1 MDYYQT
7 PEGDRNMETMGNL
20 RRTHYCGEVSMANV
34 GQEMTVCGS
43 IARSR
48 DKGGIIFADLRD
60 TTGILQLVF
69 DEDTPK
75 DVFAKAES
83 LKSEYVVICRGALRE
98 RAAKTDKIATGDVEL
113 YVSELRILSEAQ
125 TPPFEIRDGIN
136 VNDELRLRY
145 RYLDLRRPSV
155 HEPIVLRSKVCQVI
169 RSYFCDNHF
178 CEIET
183 PTLIKSTPEGARDY
197 LVPSRLQP
205 GHFYALP
212 QSPQLYKQILMLS
225 GFDRYFQIA
234 HCYRDEDLR
243 ADRQPEFTQ
252 VDEELSFVDEN
263 DIMTINEG
271 LIQRLWKEV
280 LGVDVQTPFVRM
292 PWDEAMSRF
301 GSDKPDTRFGL
312 EIQDVTEVFC
322 GTGFKPFAAV
332 LEAGGT
338 IRAINA
344 KGMADKLSRKNI
356 DKLGEV
362 AKTYGAKGLAYS
374 RLTTESTSSSFEK
387 FLTEEEKANL
397 YRVLGAETGDVLL
410 LVSDADWV
418 KACTALGQVRLDI
431 ARKHDMI
438 DPKKFN
444 FLWVV
449 DFPLFEYSEEEG
461 RWMAMHHPFT
471 LPRAEDIDKVETDP
485 GACHAVAY
493 DIVLNGVEMG
503 GGSMRINDPALQD
516 RMFHA
521 LGFTEEKARESFG
534 FLMDAY
540 KYGAPPH
547 GGMAYGLDRM
557 VMLMLGKDSIRDVI
571 AFPKVQNGGEPM
583 SGAPDTVD
591 EQQLKDL
598 CISLNFDK

>member
-1 MDYYQT
+1 
-7 PEGDRNMETMGNL
+7 METMGNL
-20 RRTHYCGEVSMANV
+20 RRTNYCSEVSLADA
-34 GQEMTVCGS
+34 GREMTVCGS
-43 IARSR
+43 IARAR

-69 DEDTPK
+69 DEDTPQ

-83 LKSEYVVICRGALRE
+83 LKSEYVVIARGLLRE

-113 YVSELRILSEAQ
+113 YVQELRVLSEAQ

-136 VNDELRLRY
+136 VNDDLRLRY
-145 RYLDLRRPSV
+145 RYLDLRRPSQ
-155 HEPIVLRSKVCQVI
+155 HETIVLRSKICQIV
-169 RSYFCDNHF
+169 RNYFCDNHF

-197 LVPSRLQP
+197 LVPSRVQP

-234 HCYRDEDLR
+234 RCYRDEDLR

-252 VDEELSFVDEN
+252 IDEELSFVDEN

-271 LIQRLWKEV
+271 LLKKLWKEM
-280 LGVDVQTPFVRM
+280 LGIDLVTPFQRL
-292 PWDEAMSRF
+292 PWDQAMARF

-312 EIQDVTEVFC
+312 EIRDVTEVFR
-322 GTGFKPFAAV
+322 GTEFKPFAAV
-332 LEAGGT
+332 LAEGGS

-344 KGMADKLSRKNI
+344 AGLADKLTRKNI

-362 AKTYGAKGLAYS
+362 AKTYGAKGLAFS
-374 RLTTESTSSSFEK
+374 RLTAEGTASSFEK
-387 FLTEEEKANL
+387 FLTEAEKTAL
-397 YRVLGAETGDVLL
+397 YQALDARTGDVLL
-410 LVSDADWV
+410 LVSDTDWV
-418 KACTALGQVRLDI
+418 RACTALGQVRLEI
-431 ARKHDMI
+431 GRKYDLI
-438 DPKKFN
+438 DPDKFN

-449 DFPLFEYSEEEG
+449 DFPLFEYSEQEG

-471 LPRAEDIDKVETDP
+471 MPKPEDLDKIESDP
-485 GACHAVAY
+485 GACRALAY
-493 DIVLNGVEMG
+493 DIVLNGVELG
-503 GGSMRINDPALQD
+503 GGSIRINDPALQD

-521 LGFTEEKARESFG
+521 LGFTEEKARASFG

-540 KYGAPPH
+540 KFGAPPH
-547 GGMAYGLDRM
+547 GGMAYGLDRL
-557 VMLMLGKDSIRDVI
+557 VMLMLKRDSIRDVI
-571 AFPKVQNGGEPM
+571 AFPKVQNAGEPM
-583 SGAPDTVD
+583 SGAPDVVD
-591 EQQLKDL
+591 PKQLKELSIALTDA
-598 CISLNFDK
+598 DQ

>member
-1 MDYYQT
+1 
-7 PEGDRNMETMGNL
+7 METMGNL
-20 RRTHYCGEVSMANV
+20 RRTNYCGEVSLADA
-34 GQEMTVCGS
+34 GKEMTVCGS
-43 IARSR
+43 IARAR

-60 TTGILQLVF
+60 TTGILQMVF

-83 LKSEYVVICRGALRE
+83 LKSEYVVIARGTLRE

-113 YVSELRILSEAQ
+113 YVSELRVLSEAQ

-136 VNDELRLRY
+136 VNDDLRLRY
-145 RYLDLRRPSV
+145 RYLDLRRPSM
-155 HEPIVLRSKVCQVI
+155 HEPIVLRSKICQVV
-169 RSYFCDNHF
+169 RNYFYDQHF

-197 LVPSRLQP
+197 LVPSRVQP

-225 GFDRYFQIA
+225 GFDRYFQVA
-234 HCYRDEDLR
+234 RCYRDEDLR

-252 VDEELSFVDEN
+252 IDEELSFVTED

-271 LIQRLWKEV
+271 LIKRLWKEI
-280 LGVDVQTPFVRM
+280 LNIDVPIPFVRM

-312 EIQDVTEVFC
+312 EIQDVSGVFA
-322 GTGFKPFAAV
+322 GTGFKPFADA
-332 LEAGGT
+332 LAAGGT

-344 KGMADKLSRKNI
+344 KGMADRLTRKNI

-374 RLTTESTSSSFEK
+374 RLTAESTTSSFEK
-387 FLTEEEKANL
+387 FLTEEEKTAL
-397 YRVLGAETGDVLL
+397 YQALKVETGDVVL
-410 LVSDADWV
+410 LVSDTDWV
-418 KACTALGQVRLDI
+418 RACTALGQVRLEMG
-431 ARKHDMI
+431 RKYELI
-438 DPKKFN
+438 DKDAFN

-449 DFPLFEYSEEEG
+449 DFPLFEYSEQEG

-471 LPRAEDIDKVETDP
+471 MPKPEDLDKVESDP
-485 GACHAVAY
+485 GACRALAY
-493 DIVLNGVEMG
+493 DIVLNGVELG
-503 GGSMRINDPALQD
+503 GGSIRINDPALQD

-540 KYGAPPH
+540 KFGAPPH
-547 GGMAYGLDRM
+547 GGMAYGLDRL
-557 VMLMLGKDSIRDVI
+557 VMLMLKKDSIRDVI
-571 AFPKVQNGGEPM
+571 AFPKVQNAGEPM
-583 SGAPDTVD
+583 SGAPDVVD
-591 EQQLKDL
+591 PKQLQDL
-598 CISLNFDK
+598 SIALVDNH

>member
-1 MDYYQT
+1 
-7 PEGDRNMETMGNL
+7 METMGNL
-20 RRTHYCGEVSMANV
+20 RRTNYCGEVSLADA
-34 GQEMTVCGS
+34 GKEMTVCGS
-43 IARSR
+43 IARAR

-60 TTGILQLVF
+60 TTGILQMVF

-83 LKSEYVVICRGALRE
+83 LKSEYVVIARGTLRE

-113 YVSELRILSEAQ
+113 YVSELRVLSEAQ

-136 VNDELRLRY
+136 VNDDLRLRY
-145 RYLDLRRPSV
+145 RYLDLRRPSM
-155 HEPIVLRSKVCQVI
+155 HEPIVLRSKICQVV
-169 RSYFCDNHF
+169 RNYFYDQHF

-197 LVPSRLQP
+197 LVPSRVQP

-225 GFDRYFQIA
+225 GFDRYFQVA
-234 HCYRDEDLR
+234 RCYRDEDLR

-252 VDEELSFVDEN
+252 IDEELSFVTED

-271 LIQRLWKEV
+271 LIKRLWKEILNIDV
-280 LGVDVQTPFVRM
+280 LTPFVRM

-312 EIQDVTEVFC
+312 EIQDVSGVFAD
-322 GTGFKPFAAV
+322 TGFKPFADA
-332 LEAGGT
+332 LAAGGT

-344 KGMADKLSRKNI
+344 KGMADRLTRKNI

-374 RLTTESTSSSFEK
+374 RLTAESTSSSFEK
-387 FLTEEEKANL
+387 FLTEEEKTAL
-397 YRVLGAETGDVLL
+397 YQALNVETGDVVL
-410 LVSDADWV
+410 LVSDTDWV
-418 KACTALGQVRLDI
+418 RACTALGQVRLEMG
-431 ARKHDMI
+431 RKYELI
-438 DPKKFN
+438 DKDAFN

-449 DFPLFEYSEEEG
+449 DFPLFEYSEQEG

-471 LPRAEDIDKVETDP
+471 MPKPEDLDKVESDP
-485 GACHAVAY
+485 GACRALAY
-493 DIVLNGVEMG
+493 DIVLNGVELG
-503 GGSMRINDPALQD
+503 GGSIRINDPALQD

-540 KYGAPPH
+540 KFGAPPH
-547 GGMAYGLDRM
+547 GGMAYGLDRL
-557 VMLMLGKDSIRDVI
+557 VMLMLKKDSIRDVI
-571 AFPKVQNGGEPM
+571 AFPKVQNAGEPM
-583 SGAPDTVD
+583 SGAPDVVD
-591 EQQLKDL
+591 PKQLQDL
-598 CISLNFDK
+598 SIALVDNH